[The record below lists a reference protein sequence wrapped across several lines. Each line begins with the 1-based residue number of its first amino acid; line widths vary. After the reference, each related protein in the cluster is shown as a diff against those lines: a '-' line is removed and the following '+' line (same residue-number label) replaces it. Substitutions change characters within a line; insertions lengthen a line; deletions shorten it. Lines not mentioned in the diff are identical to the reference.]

1 MQVLTFPPFF
11 FNIKED
17 VKQKEQISNNDILI
31 YELLN
36 DSRFVI
42 YPDGRI
48 WRKHKCGTFNQV
60 GRVNNRKGYL
70 SLKYKRK
77 QLFVHRIVYAKFGPK
92 RLSADLVVNHID
104 YNTKNNNIAN
114 LELVSVSQN
123 TLHGGLDENGKII
136 KIVPKTLGQTII
148 GNKKLSFE
156 IAEEIRLKKQ
166 NGDKQKDLAKYYK
179 VSVGTISEIV
189 NNKIWTKEIH
199 G

>member
-1 MQVLTFPPFF
+1 M
-11 FNIKED
+11 
-17 VKQKEQISNNDILI
+17 KQKEQISNNDALI

-48 WRKHKCGTFNQV
+48 FRKHKCGSSNQV
-60 GRVNNRKGYL
+60 GRVNDKNGYL

-77 QLFVHRIVYAKFGPK
+77 RLFVHRIIYAKFGPK
-92 RLSADLVVNHID
+92 KLSAVLVINHID
-104 YNTKNNNIAN
+104 YNTKNNDISN
-114 LELVSVSQN
+114 LELVSVRQN
-123 TLHGGLDENGKII
+123 TLHGGLDENGEII

-166 NGDKQKDLAKYYK
+166 NGAIQKDLAKYYK

-189 NNKIWTKEIH
+189 NYKIWTKEIH